1 MARDVRVVDSP
12 GYLGG
17 GGIRPGVEVMEI
29 DGRLPYRRRWT
40 GREPLVL
47 ILILTLVVIWVYRN
61 FGDEVFFGRHSG
73 LRTPESGNAPPVEI
87 ETAPVVPPVAPV
99 EEPPTVAAEQR
110 PVIAAEQQS
119 AVIAAEQQ
127 SDIMGY
133 SRVMAERL
141 NLREGPG
148 YERRVI
154 SVLPRDWEVAILR
167 QSHITPNGDVWV
179 EVMAQTDDGWR
190 EGWVMRQYLESCNCP
205 MP

>member
-1 MARDVRVVDSP
+1 MARDVRIVDSP

-47 ILILTLVVIWVYRN
+47 ILILTLVAIWVYRN
-61 FGDEVFFGRHSG
+61 YGDEVFGRRSG
-73 LRTPESGNAPPVEI
+73 LWTPESRNAPPVEI

-119 AVIAAEQQ
+119 
-127 SDIMGY
+127 DIMGY

-148 YERRVI
+148 YGRRVI
-154 SVLPRDWEVAILR
+154 AVLPRDWEVAILR

-179 EVMAQTDDGWR
+179 EVMAQTDDGSR
-190 EGWVMRQYLESCNCP
+190 EGWVMRQYIESCNCP
-205 MP
+205 AP

>member
-17 GGIRPGVEVMEI
+17 GVIRPGVEVMEI

-47 ILILTLVVIWVYRN
+47 ILILTLVAIWVYRYY
-61 FGDEVFFGRHSG
+61 GDEVFGRHIG
-73 LRTPESGNAPPVEI
+73 LWTPESESAPPVKI

-99 EEPPTVAAEQR
+99 EEPPTVAVEQG
-110 PVIAAEQQS
+110 P
-119 AVIAAEQQ
+119 VIAAEQQ

-141 NLREGPG
+141 NLRESPG

-154 SVLPRDWEVAILR
+154 AVLHRDWEVAILR

-179 EVMAQTDDGWR
+179 EVMAQTGDGWR
-190 EGWVMRQYLESCNCP
+190 KGWVMRQYLESCNCP
-205 MP
+205 AP